1 MKSFRRDKLQLM
13 FKSKFNFKD
22 PSTCKRGQVKSKQQ
36 RTWSGINRP
45 EVIGPA
51 TQWSGLVLF
60 LKNDNLGQAREQKIL
75 NFRTGPNQ
83 DRNHA
88 ETLCEQNSTEHLIG
102 EFSLKNISCISYFR
116 DRSKS
121 FVIRH
126 DQFPD
131 LKSQVKKN
139 SAI

>member
-51 TQWSGLVLF
+51 TQWSGLVLI
-60 LKNDNLGQAREQKIL
+60 LKNENLGQAREHKSLEVLGRIKTEIMPKHYANRIEPIL
-75 NFRTGPNQ
+75 VLPN
-83 DRNHA
+83 
-88 ETLCEQNSTEHLIG
+88 T
-102 EFSLKNISCISYFR
+102 
-116 DRSKS
+116 
-121 FVIRH
+121 
-126 DQFPD
+126 
-131 LKSQVKKN
+131 
-139 SAI
+139 